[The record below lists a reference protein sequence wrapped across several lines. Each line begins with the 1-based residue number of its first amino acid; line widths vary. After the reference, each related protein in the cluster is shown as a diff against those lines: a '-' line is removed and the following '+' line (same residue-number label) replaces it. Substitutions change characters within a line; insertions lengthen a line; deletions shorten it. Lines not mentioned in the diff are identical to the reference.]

1 MLPTDES
8 IRRYASVCLWLM
20 LAACG
25 GGGSGSSDGGNGAPP
40 PSPTVEL
47 TASHAVIQ
55 SGDVASLSWTSTAA
69 DACSASGA
77 WSGNRSVSGS
87 ESTGPLT
94 ANVSYTLTCTG
105 PGGSDSDTATITVNP
120 VTPPPPPPPPVVTLV
135 AVPASVLSGSGS
147 TLSWTAGNATAC
159 VASGVWSGDR
169 EASGSEETGPL
180 TSDAGYTLTCTGPGG
195 SDSDTV
201 VVSITAVTPP

>member
-120 VTPPPPPPPPVVTLV
+120 VTPPPPPPVPTVTLTADPTTV
-135 AVPASVLSGSGS
+135 DEGGAATLQWSSTDALTCTASGDWSGSR
-147 TLSWTAGNATAC
+147 AT
-159 VASGVWSGDR
+159 
-169 EASGSEETGPL
+169 SGSHNTGPL
-180 TSDAGYTLTCTGPGG
+180 ETR
-195 SDSDTV
+195 
-201 VVSITAVTPP
+201 